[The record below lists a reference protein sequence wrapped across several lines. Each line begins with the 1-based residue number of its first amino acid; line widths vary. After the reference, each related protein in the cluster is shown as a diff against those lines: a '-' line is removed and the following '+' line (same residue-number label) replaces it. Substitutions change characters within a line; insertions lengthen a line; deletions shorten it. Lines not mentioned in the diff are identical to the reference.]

1 MYCVE
6 GCLVYCVGGCQVYC
20 VGGCLVYTVHKFVRC
35 TLFKVFRYTGGVQS
49 NVNSDCQVYLSEM
62 LTCLLWV
69 RLSGVWCCLSG
80 AVEVSY
86 RSSNMYNLII
96 TLSRILANL
105 ADSQTQVKPMHIITL
120 VLIIVTTNKLTIFE
134 AESSAT
140 WNNGILPCLPW
151 LHSYDRYRSLWVGE

>member
-105 ADSQTQVKPMHIITL
+105 ADSQTQVKPMHIRHEKRRGRADTDCGNFVEIG
-120 VLIIVTTNKLTIFE
+120 N
-134 AESSAT
+134 
-140 WNNGILPCLPW
+140 P
-151 LHSYDRYRSLWVGE
+151 

>member
-1 MYCVE
+1 M
-6 GCLVYCVGGCQVYC
+6 
-20 VGGCLVYTVHKFVRC
+20 C

-49 NVNSDCQVYLSEM
+49 TVNSDCQVYLSEM

-140 WNNGILPCLPW
+140 RNSLTATESFRACHGCTVTTGIGQCGW
-151 LHSYDRYRSLWVGE
+151 GNSWHM